1 MQAHSLEQVQTAIRN
16 AQAAGDARA
25 VAALK
30 DYEEDIKRDI
40 AMLRAL
46 APREEAGVVEN
57 ITSGIGAGAVGTGE
71 IALLGGATLL
81 EEEAELAA
89 REKIK
94 AGIAAIRPEGGDPD
108 SISYQVGQALGSA
121 GAFFALPVAGALVG
135 APGAAVA
142 TGVGA
147 LGLAAARGEAS
158 ERARAAGATEEE
170 RERAI
175 NDPRIIAAGLLEIIP
190 VARAVK
196 FADLPALNKLL
207 EKIPPEKI
215 ETFGERIQSAGVTG
229 SAEALQEAG
238 SNILQNLTEQEYNAA
253 AETFAGTAEEAA
265 LGGTA
270 GAIIQGFIDLF
281 APRKRGVTIGEAAQ
295 KESDDPEIAG
305 LLEFRPE
312 EPTQLDLLGVPK
324 APELNIDEIR
334 AKVEGGYKK
343 PFAELTDKQKESRLE
358 SIAKRV
364 QKLPPE
370 ERALYER
377 SLEEPEAPVREEVS
391 PDQMVIPGL
400 EPESTVGPQLQR
412 LLAPEADTVAGETL
426 ALTPEG
432 QALTREEVLDRIN
445 RRDRERRITEE
456 PVSDEARLGQQR
468 AAIAAEDQPDLF
480 PTELAKARQEARLT
494 ATESAD
500 VETAPDP
507 VVATEEALN
516 SLSIPEKDPVRQKL
530 LDKDL
535 RETEQQDILTKYA
548 ARRSTSGK
556 AKSAIN
562 RFLKGTPEAQLELV
576 TSTGRRPRVT
586 EEVAAPT
593 LIQRTRKKIAAK
605 AKPTEEATTADD
617 EGFFPVVEETA
628 AAPVAEEVTTIPTV
642 RKPPA
647 RPPVDAE
654 TLAELERQS
663 AERAGPIIAEAAKE
677 KRELQKQLSKDIGAM
692 RTRVRK
698 SVSSKEARKREIAA
712 KTEELTRQFQEKIK
726 AVNTRATEASKQ
738 QRERERVAKN
748 EELERKSRERV
759 AARTQQAP
767 ETEVEAETTEA
778 VTLNDLSKE
787 ERAARNTEFTKLV
800 ADKKKEG
807 LTQKQAVEAARDEQA
822 INDQDNLL
830 GASNIA
836 YNAIDAPIPDAALR
850 AAKKGE
856 LRRALLEIAET
867 VDDPT
872 TKKIARTLANY
883 TFTTKISVR
892 PSRSIMGKSPVT
904 GEVVP
909 LDGAFNP
916 KTNEILLDEEY
927 GTSVGIL
934 LHEMTHAATD
944 NVLENKSHPNTKKLQ
959 RLYDEVKEQLGDA
972 YGATNLKEF
981 VAEAFTNA
989 KFQNDLA
996 KISPKG
1002 KQLTFWENL
1011 LQILS
1016 DFLGIQRFD
1025 RSARGKAF
1033 RRIQE
1038 ILAPA
1043 PEFRYGPLLAA
1054 SGRPDDVRR
1063 IFEEIKGQKAGFRT
1077 AEGRATARKK
1087 LSKEIEALLT
1097 DPQVGFKKYATKI
1110 FGFLPNGSIQDI
1122 AEARGIPN
1130 AKRILDAIE
1139 TQRGRLTEA
1148 EQVTRQTLEPVFRW
1162 ASKAPQETMKV
1173 FNNLVYE
1180 STINEVDPNL
1190 TPAEAKKKYGDQT
1203 VEGTSQR
1210 KIDKYNELRALFQ
1223 SAEMGPD
1230 GRRAYE
1236 ELRGFY
1242 RDQYNALIDSLRGR
1256 LDDLPVGETTR
1267 TNLKN
1272 ELLAKLLEN
1281 TGKEPYFPLTRSG
1294 SYWLAVRQKEG
1305 DRSNAAVFAFNTPG
1319 ERLAAMESYEKQG
1332 FEVDSWDN
1340 SKSSSYRNPPPGSF
1354 VSDVLKILDLTDQT
1368 IDPTVKEQI
1377 TRLFIEELPES
1388 SFAKALIKR
1397 KNTEGYDMDAVDAA
1411 RTKAFDLARQTERI
1425 KNSNAI
1431 SRELDQMLEQVE
1443 AQGLGKDSAR
1453 NAQLIEEL
1461 RSRAQFAIQPTVE
1474 GWPKHANRL
1483 AFLYTIGFNTS
1494 SALVNLSQIPLFTL
1508 PMLSGKYGAKQ
1519 ATDAVKNSTLLFQG
1533 APMNKASRTLY
1544 GDVRTPDSIKQKLAE
1559 DGLYGTL
1566 QDMSLKSLDNYYTFT
1581 RDPNSGDL
1589 LFSVRED
1596 LELPKDKITELEEL
1610 APLIQL
1616 ASRRGHLNSS
1626 FLADTLSVDGAGRK
1640 MSRYDTMTNASA
1652 LMFHQAE
1659 LMNRQVTMVTA
1670 YKLELDKL
1678 TNGDPSKATAEQ
1690 RKEAADKALYE
1701 TQLVNGGAT
1710 LETGPRLAREGI
1722 GRVALMYKNYGIQMY
1737 YAMGKTGYEA
1747 VQVYA
1752 DSYKKDL
1759 ESKGMAKSAID
1770 ALVKTAK
1777 SEAFKQLAGVH
1788 LSALLLA
1795 GVQGLPLYGAISAL
1809 YDAFTD
1815 DYDEDFDT
1823 FVRSSLNNEAI
1834 YRGIPTELLG
1844 IDVSERIK
1852 LTDLLV
1858 EADRFTSDPS
1868 PAETF
1873 MHYLGGPAWSV
1884 VSRAY
1889 RGGEKLINAENGRDL
1904 MRGVEDLLPGAV
1916 RNLYQGAVRYPM
1928 EGGIR
1933 NKRGDYIY
1941 DDMSAGEL
1949 AVKILGFPPAEYTR
1963 SEAEKRA
1970 VKNIETAATRERG
1983 RLLNSYYVA
1992 TRFGEFD
1999 EKRRIRR
2006 KMNEFNA
2013 SDAVRINPKLRID
2026 SKTIERSLESHKR
2039 TTKAKMYNG
2048 VTLSEGAQNLVDDVG
2063 FF

>member
-305 LLEFRPE
+305 LLEFKPE
-312 EPTQLDLLGVPK
+312 QPTQLDLLGVPK
-324 APELNIDEIR
+324 APELDIEEIR
-334 AKVEGGYKK
+334 TKVEGGYKK

-377 SLEEPEAPVREEVS
+377 SLEEPEAPIREEVS

-516 SLSIPEKDPVRQKL
+516 SLSIPAKDPVRQKL

-576 TSTGRRPRVT
+576 TPTGRRPRVT
-586 EEVAAPT
+586 EEVATPT
-593 LIQRTRKKIAAK
+593 LIQRTRKKIAAR
-605 AKPTEEATTADD
+605 AKPTEEVTAEPATRRVTTA
-617 EGFFPVVEETA
+617 
-628 AAPVAEEVTTIPTV
+628 PTV

-663 AERAGPIIAEAAKE
+663 AERTDPIIAEAAKE
-677 KRELQKQLSKDIGAM
+677 KREIGDQYRKDLREM
-692 RTRVRK
+692 KKRVRK
-698 SVSSKEARKREIAA
+698 SVPSIEPRKREIAA
-712 KTEELTRQFQEKIK
+712 RTEELSKQYEEKIK
-726 AVNTRATEASKQ
+726 AVNTRTNEAFKQ
-738 QRERERVAKN
+738 QRERERVARN

-759 AARTQQAP
+759 AARTQRAP

-916 KTNEILLDEEY
+916 KTNEILLDEES

-1087 LSKEIEALLT
+1087 LSKEINALLT
-1097 DPQVGFKKYATKI
+1097 DPQVGTKKYLTKI

-1162 ASKAPQETMKV
+1162 ASKASQETMKT

-1210 KIDKYNELRALFQ
+1210 KIDKYNELRTLFQ

-1354 VSDVLKILDLTDQT
+1354 VSDVLKILDLTDKNV
-1368 IDPTVKEQI
+1368 DPTIKEQI

-1443 AQGLGKDSAR
+1443 AQGLGRDSAR
-1453 NAQLIEEL
+1453 DAQLIEEL

-1474 GWPKHANRL
+1474 GYPKHLNRL
-1483 AFLYTIGFNTS
+1483 AFIYTIGFNAS
-1494 SALVNLSQIPLFTL
+1494 SALVNLSQIPLFAL
-1508 PMLSGKYGAKQ
+1508 PMLSGKYGAKE
-1519 ATDAVKNSTLLFQG
+1519 ATNAVKNSTLLFQG

-1626 FLADTLSVDGAGRK
+1626 FLADTLSIDGAGRK
-1640 MSRYDTMTNASA
+1640 MSRYDAMTNASA

-1690 RKEAADKALYE
+1690 RKEAADKALHE
-1701 TQLVNGGAT
+1701 TQLINGGAT
-1710 LETGPRLAREGI
+1710 LETGPRLAREGVM
-1722 GRVALMYKNYGIQMY
+1722 RVALMYKNYGIQMY

-1747 VQVYA
+1747 VKVYA
-1752 DSYKKDL
+1752 DSYRKDL

-1795 GVQGLPLYGAISAL
+1795 GVQGLPLYGAVSAL
-1809 YDAFTD
+1809 YDGFTD
-1815 DYDEDFDT
+1815 DYEEDFDT

-1858 EADRFTSDPS
+1858 EANRFASDPS

-1873 MHYLGGPAWSV
+1873 MHYVGGPAWSV
-1884 VSRAY
+1884 LSRAI
-1889 RGGEKLINAENGRDL
+1889 GGAEKMIKAETGRDL
-1904 MRGVEDLLPGAV
+1904 VRGFEDLLPGAV
-1916 RNLYQGAVRYPM
+1916 RNVYQGAIRYPM

-1933 NKRGDYIY
+1933 NRRGDYIY

-2026 SKTIERSLESHKR
+2026 DEVIERSLESHKR

-2048 VTLSEGAQNLVDDVG
+2048 VTLSKGAQDLIDDVG

>member
-305 LLEFRPE
+305 LLEFKPE
-312 EPTQLDLLGVPK
+312 QPTQLDLLGVPK
-324 APELNIDEIR
+324 APELDIEEIR
-334 AKVEGGYKK
+334 TKVEGGYKK

-377 SLEEPEAPVREEVS
+377 SLEEPEAPIREEVS

-516 SLSIPEKDPVRQKL
+516 SLSIPAKDPVRQKL

-576 TSTGRRPRVT
+576 TPTGRRPRVT
-586 EEVAAPT
+586 EEVATPT
-593 LIQRTRKKIAAK
+593 LIQRTRKKIAAR
-605 AKPTEEATTADD
+605 AKPTEEVTAEPATRRVTTA
-617 EGFFPVVEETA
+617 
-628 AAPVAEEVTTIPTV
+628 PTV

-663 AERAGPIIAEAAKE
+663 AERTDPIIAEAAKE
-677 KRELQKQLSKDIGAM
+677 KREIGDQYRKDLREM
-692 RTRVRK
+692 KKRVRK
-698 SVSSKEARKREIAA
+698 SVPSIEPRKREIAA
-712 KTEELTRQFQEKIK
+712 RTEELSKQYEEKIK
-726 AVNTRATEASKQ
+726 AVNTRTNEAFKQ
-738 QRERERVAKN
+738 QRERERVARN

-759 AARTQQAP
+759 AARTQRAP

-916 KTNEILLDEEY
+916 KTNEILLDEES

-1087 LSKEIEALLT
+1087 LSKEINALLT
-1097 DPQVGFKKYATKI
+1097 DPQVGTKKYLTKI

-1162 ASKAPQETMKV
+1162 ASKASQETMKT

-1210 KIDKYNELRALFQ
+1210 KIDKYNELRTLFQ

-1354 VSDVLKILDLTDQT
+1354 VSDVLKILDLTDKNV
-1368 IDPTVKEQI
+1368 DPTIKEQI

-1443 AQGLGKDSAR
+1443 AQGLGRDSAR
-1453 NAQLIEEL
+1453 DAQLIEEL

-1474 GWPKHANRL
+1474 GYPKHLNRL
-1483 AFLYTIGFNTS
+1483 AFIYTIGFNAS
-1494 SALVNLSQIPLFTL
+1494 SALVNLSQIPLFAL
-1508 PMLSGKYGAKQ
+1508 PMLSGKYGAKE
-1519 ATDAVKNSTLLFQG
+1519 ATNAVKNSTLLFQG

-1626 FLADTLSVDGAGRK
+1626 FLADTLSIDGAGRK
-1640 MSRYDTMTNASA
+1640 MSRYDAMTNASA

-1690 RKEAADKALYE
+1690 RKEAADKALHE
-1701 TQLVNGGAT
+1701 TQLINGGAT
-1710 LETGPRLAREGI
+1710 LETGPRLAREGVM
-1722 GRVALMYKNYGIQMY
+1722 RVALMYKNYGIQMY

-1747 VQVYA
+1747 VKVYA
-1752 DSYKKDL
+1752 DSYRKDL
-1759 ESKGMAKSAID
+1759 ESKGMAKSAVD

-1795 GVQGLPLYGAISAL
+1795 GVQGLPLYGAVSML
-1809 YDAFTD
+1809 YDFFMRD

-1852 LTDLLV
+1852 LADLLI
-1858 EADRFTSDPS
+1858 EANRFASDPS
-1868 PAETF
+1868 PEETF
-1873 MHYLGGPAWSV
+1873 MHYVGGPAWSV
-1884 VSRAY
+1884 LSRAI
-1889 RGGEKLINAENGRDL
+1889 GGAEKMIKAETGRDL
-1904 MRGVEDLLPGAV
+1904 VRGFEDLLPGAV
-1916 RNLYQGAVRYPM
+1916 RNVYQGAIRYPM

-1933 NKRGDYIY
+1933 NRRGDYIY

-2026 SKTIERSLESHKR
+2026 DEVIERSLESHKR

-2048 VTLSEGAQNLVDDVG
+2048 VTLSKGAQDLIDDVG

>member
-1 MQAHSLEQVQTAIRN
+1 MQTHSLEQVQTAIRN

-57 ITSGIGAGAVGTGE
+57 ITSGIGAGIVDVGE
-71 IALLGGATLL
+71 LALLGGAAAL

-94 AGIAAIRPEGGDPD
+94 AGAAALRPEGGDPD
-108 SISYQVGQALGSA
+108 SISYQISQALGSIA
-121 GAFFALPVAGALVG
+121 GIAAVPAAAAVAG
-135 APGAAVA
+135 APGAAA
-142 TGVGA
+142 IGLGA
-147 LGLAAARGEAS
+147 LAAAGAGAGEAS

-170 RERAI
+170 RATVTARGAGI
-175 NDPRIIAAGLLEIIP
+175 GLLDILPI
-190 VARAVK
+190 ARVVK
-196 FADLPALNKLL
+196 FADLPALNKILD
-207 EKIPPEKI
+207 KIPPEKV
-215 ETFGERIQSAGVTG
+215 ETFGERIRSAGVTG
-229 SAEALQEAG
+229 GAEAAQEAA
-238 SNILQNLTEQEYNAA
+238 SNVLQNLNAREYDAL
-253 AETFAGTAEEAA
+253 AEAFDITTAQEAA
-265 LGGTA
+265 LGGSA
-270 GAIIQGFIDLF
+270 GAILQGLVDLF
-281 APRKRGVTIGEAAQ
+281 TSRKRGKTIAEVAEEQ
-295 KESDDPEIAG
+295 PDSPEIAG

-377 SLEEPEAPVREEVS
+377 SLEEPDTPVREQVS
-391 PDQMVIPGL
+391 PDQMALPGL
-400 EPESTVGPQLQR
+400 EPEYAGYGPIFGRRGEGLP
-412 LLAPEADTVAGETL
+412 APETDTVAGETL

-516 SLSIPEKDPVRQKL
+516 SLSIPAKDPVRQKL

-576 TSTGRRPRVT
+576 TPTGRRPRVT

-593 LIQRTRKKIAAK
+593 LIQRTRKKIAAR
-605 AKPTEEATTADD
+605 AKPTEEAATA
-617 EGFFPVVEETA
+617 PIAEETA
-628 AAPVAEEVTTIPTV
+628 AAPTV

-663 AERAGPIIAEAAKE
+663 AERTDPIIAEAAKE
-677 KRELQKQLSKDIGAM
+677 KREIGDQYRKDLREM
-692 RTRVRK
+692 KKRVRK
-698 SVSSKEARKREIAA
+698 SVPSIEPRKREIAA
-712 KTEELTRQFQEKIK
+712 RTEELSKQYEEKIK
-726 AVNTRATEASKQ
+726 AVNTRTNEAFKQ
-738 QRERERVAKN
+738 QRERERVARN

-759 AARTQQAP
+759 AARTQRAP

-916 KTNEILLDEEY
+916 KTNEILLDEES

-934 LHEMTHAATD
+934 LHEMAHAATD
-944 NVLENKSHPNTKKLQ
+944 NVLTNKSHPNTKKLQ
-959 RLYDEVKEQLGDA
+959 RLYDEVKGQLGDA

-1002 KQLTFWENL
+1002 EQLTFWEKL

-1016 DFLGIQRFD
+1016 DFLGVQRFD
-1025 RSARGKAF
+1025 RSAKGKAF

-1097 DPQVGFKKYATKI
+1097 DPQAGFKKYATKI

-1162 ASKAPQETMKV
+1162 ASKASQETMKT

-1210 KIDKYNELRALFQ
+1210 KIDKYNELRTLFQ

-1354 VSDVLKILDLTDQT
+1354 VSDVLKILDLTDKNV
-1368 IDPTVKEQI
+1368 DPTIKEQI

-1443 AQGLGKDSAR
+1443 AQGLGRDSAR

-1474 GWPKHANRL
+1474 GYPKHLNRL
-1483 AFLYTIGFNTS
+1483 AFIYTIGFNAS
-1494 SALVNLSQIPLFTL
+1494 SALVNLSQIPLFAL
-1508 PMLSGKYGAKQ
+1508 PMLSGKYGAKE
-1519 ATDAVKNSTLLFQG
+1519 ATNAVKNSTLLFQG

-1544 GDVRTPDSIKQKLAE
+1544 GDIRTPDSIKQKLAE

-1626 FLADTLSVDGAGRK
+1626 FLADTLSIDGAGRK
-1640 MSRYDTMTNASA
+1640 MSRYDAMTNASA

-1690 RKEAADKALYE
+1690 RKEAADKALHE
-1701 TQLVNGGAT
+1701 TQLINGGAT
-1710 LETGPRLAREGI
+1710 LETGPRLAREGVM
-1722 GRVALMYKNYGIQMY
+1722 RVALMYKNYGIQMY

-1747 VQVYA
+1747 VKVYA
-1752 DSYKKDL
+1752 DSYRKDL

-1795 GVQGLPLYGAISAL
+1795 GVQGLPLYGAVSAL
-1809 YDAFTD
+1809 YDGFTD
-1815 DYDEDFDT
+1815 DYEEDFDT

-1858 EADRFTSDPS
+1858 EANRFASDPS

-1873 MHYLGGPAWSV
+1873 MHYVGGPAWSV
-1884 VSRAY
+1884 LSRAI
-1889 RGGEKLINAENGRDL
+1889 GGAEKMVKAETGRDL
-1904 MRGVEDLLPGAV
+1904 VRGFEDLLPGAV
-1916 RNLYQGAVRYPM
+1916 RNVYQGAIRYPM

-1933 NKRGDYIY
+1933 NRRGDYIY

>member
-305 LLEFRPE
+305 LLEFKPE
-312 EPTQLDLLGVPK
+312 QPTQLDLLGVPK
-324 APELNIDEIR
+324 APELDIEEIR
-334 AKVEGGYKK
+334 TKVEGGYKK

-377 SLEEPEAPVREEVS
+377 SLEEPEAPIREEVS

-516 SLSIPEKDPVRQKL
+516 SLSIPAKDPVRQKL

-576 TSTGRRPRVT
+576 TPTGRRPRVT
-586 EEVAAPT
+586 EEVATPT
-593 LIQRTRKKIAAK
+593 LIQRTRKKIAAR
-605 AKPTEEATTADD
+605 AKPTEEVTAEPATRRVTTA
-617 EGFFPVVEETA
+617 
-628 AAPVAEEVTTIPTV
+628 PTV

-663 AERAGPIIAEAAKE
+663 AERTDPIIAEAAKE
-677 KRELQKQLSKDIGAM
+677 KREIGDQYRKDLREM
-692 RTRVRK
+692 KKRVRK
-698 SVSSKEARKREIAA
+698 SVPSIEPRKREIAA
-712 KTEELTRQFQEKIK
+712 RTEELSKQYEEKIK
-726 AVNTRATEASKQ
+726 AVNTRTNEAFKQ
-738 QRERERVAKN
+738 QRERERVARN

-759 AARTQQAP
+759 AARTQRAP

-916 KTNEILLDEEY
+916 KTNEILLDEES

-1087 LSKEIEALLT
+1087 LSKEINALLT
-1097 DPQVGFKKYATKI
+1097 DPQVGTKKYLTKI

-1162 ASKAPQETMKV
+1162 ASKASQETMKT

-1210 KIDKYNELRALFQ
+1210 KIDKYNELRTLFQ

-1354 VSDVLKILDLTDQT
+1354 VSDVLKILDLTDKNV
-1368 IDPTVKEQI
+1368 DPTIKEQI

-1443 AQGLGKDSAR
+1443 AQGLGRDSAR
-1453 NAQLIEEL
+1453 DAQLIEEL

-1474 GWPKHANRL
+1474 GYPKHLNRL
-1483 AFLYTIGFNTS
+1483 AFIYTIGFNAS
-1494 SALVNLSQIPLFTL
+1494 SALVNLSQIPLFAL

-1519 ATDAVKNSTLLFQG
+1519 ATNAVKNSTLLFQG

-1544 GDVRTPDSIKQKLAE
+1544 GDIRTPDSIKQKLAE

-1626 FLADTLSVDGAGRK
+1626 FLADTLSIDGAGRK
-1640 MSRYDTMTNASA
+1640 MSRYDAMTNASA

-1690 RKEAADKALYE
+1690 RKEAADKALHE
-1701 TQLVNGGAT
+1701 TQLINGGAT
-1710 LETGPRLAREGI
+1710 LETGPRLAREGVM
-1722 GRVALMYKNYGIQMY
+1722 RVALMYKNYGIQMY

-1747 VQVYA
+1747 VKVYA
-1752 DSYKKDL
+1752 DSYRKDL

-1795 GVQGLPLYGAISAL
+1795 GVQGLPLYGAVSAL
-1809 YDAFTD
+1809 YDGFTD
-1815 DYDEDFDT
+1815 DYEEDFDT

-1858 EADRFTSDPS
+1858 EANRFASDPS

-1873 MHYLGGPAWSV
+1873 MHYVGGPAWSV
-1884 VSRAY
+1884 LSRAI
-1889 RGGEKLINAENGRDL
+1889 GGAEKMIKAETGRDL
-1904 MRGVEDLLPGAV
+1904 VRGFEDLLPGAV
-1916 RNLYQGAVRYPM
+1916 RNVYQGAIRYPM

-1933 NKRGDYIY
+1933 NRRGDYIY

-2006 KMNEFNA
+2006 KMDEFNA

-2026 SKTIERSLESHKR
+2026 DEVIERSLESHKR

-2048 VTLSEGAQNLVDDVG
+2048 VTLSKGAQDLIDDVG

>member
-1 MQAHSLEQVQTAIRN
+1 MQTHSLEQVQTAIRN

-40 AMLRAL
+40 AILRAL
-46 APREEAGVVEN
+46 APREEAGVIEN
-57 ITSGIGAGAVGTGE
+57 ITSGIGAGIVDVGE
-71 IALLGGATLL
+71 LALLGGAAAL
-81 EEEAELAA
+81 EEEAELVA

-94 AGIAAIRPEGGDPD
+94 AGAAALRPEGGDPD
-108 SISYQVGQALGSA
+108 SISYQISQALGSIA
-121 GAFFALPVAGALVG
+121 GIATLPAAAAAAG
-135 APGAAVA
+135 APGAAA
-142 TGVGA
+142 IGLGA
-147 LGLAAARGEAS
+147 LAAAGAGAGEAS

-170 RERAI
+170 RATVTARGAGI
-175 NDPRIIAAGLLEIIP
+175 GLLDILPI
-190 VARAVK
+190 ARVVK
-196 FADLPALNKLL
+196 FADLPTLNKILD
-207 EKIPPEKI
+207 KIPPEKV
-215 ETFGERIQSAGVTG
+215 ETFGERIRSAGVTG
-229 SAEALQEAG
+229 GAEAAQEAA
-238 SNILQNLTEQEYNAA
+238 SNVLQNLNAREYDAL
-253 AETFAGTAEEAA
+253 AEAFDITTAQEAA
-265 LGGTA
+265 LGGSA
-270 GAIIQGFIDLF
+270 GAILQGLVDLF
-281 APRKRGVTIGEAAQ
+281 TSRKSGKTIAEAAEEQ
-295 KESDDPEIAG
+295 PDSPEIAG

-312 EPTQLDLLGVPK
+312 EPTQLELLGVPK
-324 APELNIDEIR
+324 APELDIEEIR

-364 QKLPPE
+364 QKLSPE

-377 SLEEPEAPVREEVS
+377 SLEEPDTPVREQVS
-391 PDQMVIPGL
+391 PDQMALPGL
-400 EPESTVGPQLQR
+400 EPERIGPQL
-412 LLAPEADTVAGETL
+412 LGIPAPEGETIAGETL
-426 ALTPEG
+426 AVTPEG
-432 QALTREEVLDRIN
+432 QALTREEALDRIN
-445 RRDRERRITEE
+445 RQDRERRITEE

-507 VVATEEALN
+507 VVATEEALD
-516 SLSIPEKDPVRQKL
+516 SLSIPAKDPIRQKL

-548 ARRSTSGK
+548 ARRGTSGK

-576 TSTGRRPRVT
+576 TPTGRRPRVT

-605 AKPTEEATTADD
+605 AEPKK
-617 EGFFPVVEETA
+617 
-628 AAPVAEEVTTIPTV
+628 EVT
-642 RKPPA
+642 A
-647 RPPVDAE
+647 VDAE
-654 TLAELERQS
+654 TLAELEQQS
-663 AERAGPIIAEAAKE
+663 AERADPIIAEAANE
-677 KRELQKQLSKDIGAM
+677 KRELREQLSKDLTAM
-692 RTRVRK
+692 KKRVRK

-712 KTEELTRQFQEKIK
+712 KTEELTKQLEEKTN
-726 AVNTRATEASKQ
+726 AVNKKRDEALKQ
-738 QRERERVAKN
+738 RTEREIADKN
-748 EELERKSRERV
+748 KKIEETAREET

-767 ETEVEAETTEA
+767 ETEVETDITEA
-778 VTLNDLSKE
+778 VTSNDLSKE
-787 ERAARNTEFTKLV
+787 ERAARNAEFTKLV

-830 GASNIA
+830 GASQIA
-836 YNAIDAPIPDAALR
+836 YNAIDAPLPDTALR

-856 LRRALLEIAET
+856 LRRALLEIAQT

-883 TFTTKISVR
+883 TFTTKIKVR
-892 PSRSIMGKSPVT
+892 PSRSIRGKSPVT
-904 GEVVP
+904 GEIVP

-916 KTNEILLDEEY
+916 KTNEILLDEES

-934 LHEMTHAATD
+934 LHEMAHAATD
-944 NVLENKSHPNTKKLQ
+944 NVLANKSHPNTKKLQ
-959 RLYDEVKEQLGDA
+959 RLYDEVKGQLGDA

-1002 KQLTFWENL
+1002 EQLTFWEKL

-1025 RSARGKAF
+1025 RSAKGKAF

-1063 IFEEIKGQKAGFRT
+1063 IFEEIKGQEAGFRT

-1087 LSKEIEALLT
+1087 LSKEIEAFLT
-1097 DPQVGFKKYATKI
+1097 DPQVGAKKYLTKI

-1162 ASKAPQETMKV
+1162 ASKAPQETMKT

-1230 GRRAYE
+1230 GRKAYE

-1319 ERLAAMESYEKQG
+1319 ERLTAMESYEKQG

-1483 AFLYTIGFNTS
+1483 AFLYTIGFNAS
-1494 SALVNLSQIPLFTL
+1494 SALVNLSQIPLFAL

-1519 ATDAVKNSTLLFQG
+1519 ATNAVKDSAKLFQG

-1596 LELPKDKITELEEL
+1596 LDLPKDMITELEGL
-1610 APLIQL
+1610 APLVQL

-1678 TNGDPSKATAEQ
+1678 TNGDPNKATAEQ
-1690 RKEAADKALYE
+1690 RKQAADKALYE
-1701 TQLVNGGAT
+1701 TQLINGGAT

-1747 VQVYA
+1747 VQVFA
-1752 DSYKKDL
+1752 DSYRKDL
-1759 ESKGMAKSAID
+1759 ESKGVAKSTID

-1815 DYDEDFDT
+1815 DYEEDFDT
-1823 FVRSSLNNEAI
+1823 FVRSSLNNEAV
-1834 YRGIPTELLG
+1834 YRGIPTELFG

-1852 LTDLLV
+1852 LTDLLI

-1889 RGGEKLINAENGRDL
+1889 RGAGKLIDAENGRDL
-1904 MRGVEDLLPGAV
+1904 MRGVEDILPGAV
-1916 RNLYQGAVRYPM
+1916 RNVYQGAIRYPM

-1933 NKRGDYIY
+1933 NRRGDYIY

-1999 EKRRIRR
+1999 EKRRIRQ

>member
-1 MQAHSLEQVQTAIRN
+1 MQTHSLEQVQTAIRN

-25 VAALK
+25 VASLR

-40 AMLRAL
+40 AILRAL
-46 APREEAGVVEN
+46 APREEEAGVVEN
-57 ITSGIGAGAVGTGE
+57 ITSGIGAGIVDVGE
-71 IALLGGATLL
+71 LALLGGAAAL

-94 AGIAAIRPEGGDPD
+94 AGAAALRPEGGDPD
-108 SISYQVGQALGSA
+108 SISYQISQALGSIA
-121 GAFFALPVAGALVG
+121 GIAAVPAAAAVAG
-135 APGAAVA
+135 APGAVA
-142 TGVGA
+142 MGLGA
-147 LGLAAARGEAS
+147 LAAAGAGAGEAS

-170 RERAI
+170 RATVTARGVGI
-175 NDPRIIAAGLLEIIP
+175 GLLDILPIAK
-190 VARAVK
+190 VVK
-196 FADLPALNKLL
+196 FADLPALNKILD
-207 EKIPPEKI
+207 KIPPKKV
-215 ETFGERIQSAGVTG
+215 ETFGERIRSAGVTG
-229 SAEALQEAG
+229 GAEAAQEAA
-238 SNILQNLTEQEYNAA
+238 SNVLQNLNAREYDAL
-253 AETFAGTAEEAA
+253 AEAFDITTAQEAA
-265 LGGTA
+265 LGGSA
-270 GAIIQGFIDLF
+270 GAILQGLVDLF
-281 APRKRGVTIGEAAQ
+281 TSRKRGKTIAEVAEEQ
-295 KESDDPEIAG
+295 PDSPEIAG
-305 LLEFRPE
+305 LLEFKPE

-324 APELNIDEIR
+324 APELDIEEIR
-334 AKVEGGYKK
+334 AKVESGYKK
-343 PFAELTDKQKESRLE
+343 SFAELTDKQKESRLE

-377 SLEEPEAPVREEVS
+377 SLEEPPTVEEIREKVGLRDRTLEELPDRERLEVEARIRQLPEEEISILNKTARTQIS
-391 PDQMVIPGL
+391 PDQTALPGL

-412 LLAPEADTVAGETL
+412 LLAPETDTVAGETL

-432 QALTREEVLDRIN
+432 QALTREKVLDRIN
-445 RRDRERRITEE
+445 RRDREQRITEE

-468 AAIAAEDQPDLF
+468 AAIAAQDQPDLS

-516 SLSIPEKDPVRQKL
+516 SLAIPAKDPVRQKL

-548 ARRSTSGK
+548 ARRGTSGK

-576 TSTGRRPRVT
+576 TPTGRRPRVI

-593 LIQRTRKKIAAK
+593 LIQRTRKKIAAR
-605 AKPTEEATTADD
+605 AKPTEEATAAND
-617 EGFFPVVEETA
+617 EGFFPVVEEPA
-628 AAPVAEEVTTIPTV
+628 AAPVAEEVTAAPTV

-647 RPPVDAE
+647 KPPVDAE
-654 TLAELERQS
+654 TLAKL
-663 AERAGPIIAEAAKE
+663 
-677 KRELQKQLSKDIGAM
+677 
-692 RTRVRK
+692 
-698 SVSSKEARKREIAA
+698 
-712 KTEELTRQFQEKIK
+712 
-726 AVNTRATEASKQ
+726 
-738 QRERERVAKN
+738 
-748 EELERKSRERV
+748 
-759 AARTQQAP
+759 
-767 ETEVEAETTEA
+767 EAETTEA

-787 ERAARNTEFTKLV
+787 EGAARNAEFTKLV

-807 LTQKQAVEAARDEQA
+807 LTQKQAVEAARDEQT

-856 LRRALLEIAET
+856 LRRTLLEIAET

-916 KTNEILLDEEY
+916 ETNEILLDEES

-944 NVLENKSHPNTKKLQ
+944 NVLANKSHPNTKKLQ
-959 RLYDEVKEQLGDA
+959 RLYNEVKGQLGDA
-972 YGATNLKEF
+972 YGATNLQEF

-989 KFQNDLA
+989 KFQTDLA

-1002 KQLTFWENL
+1002 EQLTFWEKL

-1025 RSARGKAF
+1025 RSAKGKAF

-1063 IFEEIKGQKAGFRT
+1063 IFEDIKGQKAGFRT

-1087 LSKEIEALLT
+1087 LSKEIDAFLT
-1097 DPQVGFKKYATKI
+1097 DPQVGAKKYLTKI

-1162 ASKAPQETMKV
+1162 ASKASQETMKV

-1319 ERLAAMESYEKQG
+1319 ERLTAMESYEKQG

-1425 KNSNAI
+1425 KNSNVI

-1443 AQGLGKDSAR
+1443 AQGLGKGSAR

-1483 AFLYTIGFNTS
+1483 AFLYTIGFNAS
-1494 SALVNLSQIPLFTL
+1494 SALVNLSQIPLFAL
-1508 PMLSGKYGAKQ
+1508 PMLSGKYGAKE
-1519 ATDAVKNSTLLFQG
+1519 ATNAVKDSAKLFQG

-1596 LELPKDKITELEEL
+1596 LELPKDRITELEEL

-1626 FLADTLSVDGAGRK
+1626 FLADTLSIDGAGRK
-1640 MSRYDTMTNASA
+1640 MSRWDTMTNASA

-1678 TNGDPSKATAEQ
+1678 TNGDPSNATAEQ
-1690 RKEAADKALYE
+1690 RKEAADKALHE
-1701 TQLVNGGAT
+1701 TQLINGGAT

-1747 VQVYA
+1747 VQVYV
-1752 DSYKKDL
+1752 DSYRKDL

-1815 DYDEDFDT
+1815 DYEEDFDT

-1868 PAETF
+1868 PAETI

-1889 RGGEKLINAENGRDL
+1889 RGAGKLIDAENGRDL
-1904 MRGVEDLLPGAV
+1904 MRGVEDILPGAV
-1916 RNLYQGAVRYPM
+1916 RNVYQGAIRYPM

-1933 NKRGDYIY
+1933 NRRGDYIY

-2048 VTLSEGAQNLVDDVG
+2048 VTLSKGAQDLVDDVG

>member
-1 MQAHSLEQVQTAIRN
+1 MQTHSLEQVQTAIRN

-25 VAALK
+25 VATLK

-46 APREEAGVVEN
+46 APREEAGVIEN
-57 ITSGIGAGAVGTGE
+57 ITSGIGAGIVDVGE
-71 IALLGGATLL
+71 LALLGGAAAL

-94 AGIAAIRPEGGDPD
+94 AGAAALRPEGGDPD
-108 SISYQVGQALGSA
+108 SISYQISQTLGSIAGIATLPAAAAAAGAPGTAALGL
-121 GAFFALPVAGALVG
+121 GALAVAGAG
-135 APGAAVA
+135 A
-142 TGVGA
+142 
-147 LGLAAARGEAS
+147 GEAS

-170 RERAI
+170 RATVTARGAVI
-175 NDPRIIAAGLLEIIP
+175 GLLDILPITR
-190 VARAVK
+190 VVK
-196 FADLPALNKLL
+196 FADLPTLNKILD
-207 EKIPPEKI
+207 KIPPEKV
-215 ETFGERIQSAGVTG
+215 ETFGERIRSAGVTG
-229 SAEALQEAG
+229 GAEAAQEAA
-238 SNILQNLTEQEYNAA
+238 SNVLQNLNAREYDAL
-253 AETFAGTAEEAA
+253 AEAFDITTAQEAA
-265 LGGTA
+265 LGGSA
-270 GAIIQGFIDLF
+270 GAILQGLVDLF
-281 APRKRGVTIGEAAQ
+281 TSRKSGKTIAEAAEEQ
-295 KESDDPEIAG
+295 PDSPEIAG

-312 EPTQLDLLGVPK
+312 EPTQLELLGVPK
-324 APELNIDEIR
+324 APELDIEEIR

-343 PFAELTDKQKESRLE
+343 PFAELTDKQKKSRLE
-358 SIAKRV
+358 SVAKRV
-364 QKLPPE
+364 QKLSPE

-377 SLEEPEAPVREEVS
+377 SLEEPDTPVREQVS
-391 PDQMVIPGL
+391 PDQMALPGL
-400 EPESTVGPQLQR
+400 EPERIGPQL
-412 LLAPEADTVAGETL
+412 LGIPAPEGETIAGETL
-426 ALTPEG
+426 AVTPEG
-432 QALTREEVLDRIN
+432 QALTREEALDRIN
-445 RRDRERRITEE
+445 RQDRERRITEE

-507 VVATEEALN
+507 VVATEEALD
-516 SLSIPEKDPVRQKL
+516 SLSIPAKDPIRQKL

-548 ARRSTSGK
+548 ARRGTSGK

-576 TSTGRRPRVT
+576 TPTGRRPRVT
-586 EEVAAPT
+586 EKVAAPT

-605 AKPTEEATTADD
+605 AEPKK
-617 EGFFPVVEETA
+617 
-628 AAPVAEEVTTIPTV
+628 EVT
-642 RKPPA
+642 A
-647 RPPVDAE
+647 VDAE
-654 TLAELERQS
+654 TLAELEQQS
-663 AERAGPIIAEAAKE
+663 AERADPIIAEAANE
-677 KRELQKQLSKDIGAM
+677 KRELREQLSKDLTAM
-692 RTRVRK
+692 KKRVRK

-712 KTEELTRQFQEKIK
+712 KTEELTKQLEEKTN
-726 AVNTRATEASKQ
+726 AVNKKRDEALKQ
-738 QRERERVAKN
+738 RTEREIADKNKKIEETAREETAAK
-748 EELERKSRERV
+748 
-759 AARTQQAP
+759 TQQAP
-767 ETEVEAETTEA
+767 ETEVETNITEA
-778 VTLNDLSKE
+778 VTSNDLSKE
-787 ERAARNTEFTKLV
+787 ERAARNAEFTKLV
-800 ADKKKEG
+800 ADRKKEG

-836 YNAIDAPIPDAALR
+836 YNAIDAPLPDTALR

-856 LRRALLEIAET
+856 LRRALLEIAQT

-883 TFTTKISVR
+883 TFTTKINVR
-892 PSRSIMGKSPVT
+892 PSRSIRGKSPVT
-904 GEVVP
+904 GEIVP

-916 KTNEILLDEEY
+916 KTNEILLDEES

-934 LHEMTHAATD
+934 LHEMAHAATD
-944 NVLENKSHPNTKKLQ
+944 NVLANKSHANTKKLQ
-959 RLYDEVKEQLGDA
+959 RLYDEVKGQLGDA

-1002 KQLTFWENL
+1002 EQLTFWEKL

-1025 RSARGKAF
+1025 RSAKGKAF

-1063 IFEEIKGQKAGFRT
+1063 IFEEIKGQEAGFRT

-1087 LSKEIEALLT
+1087 LSKEIEAFLT
-1097 DPQVGFKKYATKI
+1097 DPQVGAKKYLTKI

-1148 EQVTRQTLEPVFRW
+1148 EQVTRQMLEPVFRW
-1162 ASKAPQETMKV
+1162 ASKAPQETMKT

-1230 GRRAYE
+1230 GRKAYE

-1319 ERLAAMESYEKQG
+1319 ERLTAMESYEKQG

-1354 VSDVLKILDLTDQT
+1354 VSDVLKILDLADQA

-1474 GWPKHANRL
+1474 GYPKHLNRL
-1483 AFLYTIGFNTS
+1483 AFIYTIGFNAS
-1494 SALVNLSQIPLFTL
+1494 SALVNLSQIPLFAL

-1519 ATDAVKNSTLLFQG
+1519 ATNAVKDSTKLFQG

-1544 GDVRTPDSIKQKLAE
+1544 GDVRTPDSIKQKLAG
-1559 DGLYGTL
+1559 DGLYETL
-1566 QDMSLKSLDNYYTFT
+1566 QDLSLKSLDNYYTFT
-1581 RDPNSGDL
+1581 RDPNSGNL

-1596 LELPKDKITELEEL
+1596 LELPKDVITELEGL

-1640 MSRYDTMTNASA
+1640 MSRYDTVTNASA

-1678 TNGDPSKATAEQ
+1678 TNGDPNKATAEQ
-1690 RKEAADKALYE
+1690 RKQAADKALYE
-1701 TQLVNGGAT
+1701 TQLINGGAT

-1747 VQVYA
+1747 VQVFA
-1752 DSYKKDL
+1752 DSYRKDL
-1759 ESKGMAKSAID
+1759 ESKGMAKSAVD

-1795 GVQGLPLYGAISAL
+1795 GVQGLPLYGAVSML
-1809 YDAFTD
+1809 YDFFMRD

-1823 FVRSSLNNEAI
+1823 FVRSSLNNEAV
-1834 YRGIPTELLG
+1834 YRGIPTELFG

-1852 LTDLLV
+1852 LTDLLI
-1858 EADRFTSDPS
+1858 EANRFASDPS
-1868 PAETF
+1868 PEETF

-1884 VSRAY
+1884 ISRAY
-1889 RGGEKLINAENGRDL
+1889 RGAEKIIDAENGRDL
-1904 MRGVEDLLPGAV
+1904 VRGVEDILPGAV
-1916 RNLYQGAVRYPM
+1916 RNVYQGAVRYPM

-1933 NKRGDYIY
+1933 NRRGDYIY

-1999 EKRRIRR
+1999 EKRRIRQ

-2026 SKTIERSLESHKR
+2026 SKTIERSLKSHER

-2048 VTLSEGAQNLVDDVG
+2048 VTLSKGAQDLVDDVG

>member
-305 LLEFRPE
+305 LLEFKPE
-312 EPTQLDLLGVPK
+312 QPTQLDLLGVPK
-324 APELNIDEIR
+324 APELDIEEIR
-334 AKVEGGYKK
+334 TKVEGGYKK

-377 SLEEPEAPVREEVS
+377 SLEEPEAPIREEVS

-516 SLSIPEKDPVRQKL
+516 SLSIPAKDPVRQKL

-576 TSTGRRPRVT
+576 TPTGRRPRVT
-586 EEVAAPT
+586 EEVATPT
-593 LIQRTRKKIAAK
+593 LIQRTRKKIAAR
-605 AKPTEEATTADD
+605 AKPTEEVTAEPATRRVTTA
-617 EGFFPVVEETA
+617 
-628 AAPVAEEVTTIPTV
+628 PTV

-663 AERAGPIIAEAAKE
+663 AERTDPIIAEAAKE
-677 KRELQKQLSKDIGAM
+677 KREIGDQYRKDLREM
-692 RTRVRK
+692 KKRVRK
-698 SVSSKEARKREIAA
+698 SVPSIEPRKREIAA
-712 KTEELTRQFQEKIK
+712 RTEELSKQYEEKIK
-726 AVNTRATEASKQ
+726 AVNTRTNEAFKQ
-738 QRERERVAKN
+738 QRERERVARN

-759 AARTQQAP
+759 AARTQRAP

-916 KTNEILLDEEY
+916 KTNEILLDEES

-1087 LSKEIEALLT
+1087 LSKEINALLT
-1097 DPQVGFKKYATKI
+1097 DPQVGTKKYLTKI

-1162 ASKAPQETMKV
+1162 ASKASQETMKT

-1210 KIDKYNELRALFQ
+1210 KIDKYNELRTLFQ

-1354 VSDVLKILDLTDQT
+1354 VSDVLKILDLTDKNV
-1368 IDPTVKEQI
+1368 DPTIKEQI

-1443 AQGLGKDSAR
+1443 AQGLGRDSAR
-1453 NAQLIEEL
+1453 DAQLIEEL

-1474 GWPKHANRL
+1474 GYPKHLNRL
-1483 AFLYTIGFNTS
+1483 AFIYTIGFNAS
-1494 SALVNLSQIPLFTL
+1494 SALVNLSQIPLFAL

-1519 ATDAVKNSTLLFQG
+1519 ATNAVKNSTLLFQG

-1544 GDVRTPDSIKQKLAE
+1544 GDIRTPDSIKQKLAE

-1626 FLADTLSVDGAGRK
+1626 FLADTLSIDGAGRK
-1640 MSRYDTMTNASA
+1640 MSRYDAMTNASA

-1690 RKEAADKALYE
+1690 RKEAADKALHE
-1701 TQLVNGGAT
+1701 TQLINGGAT
-1710 LETGPRLAREGI
+1710 LETGPRLAREGVM
-1722 GRVALMYKNYGIQMY
+1722 RVALMYKNYGIQMY

-1747 VQVYA
+1747 VKVYA
-1752 DSYKKDL
+1752 DSYRKDL

-1795 GVQGLPLYGAISAL
+1795 GVQGLPLYGAVSAL
-1809 YDAFTD
+1809 YDGFTD

-1852 LTDLLV
+1852 LTDLLI
-1858 EADRFTSDPS
+1858 EANRFASDPS
-1868 PAETF
+1868 PEETF
-1873 MHYLGGPAWSV
+1873 MHYVGGPAWSV
-1884 VSRAY
+1884 LSRAI
-1889 RGGEKLINAENGRDL
+1889 GGAEKMIKAETGRDL
-1904 MRGVEDLLPGAV
+1904 VRGFEDLLPGAV
-1916 RNLYQGAVRYPM
+1916 RNVYQGAIRYPM

-1933 NKRGDYIY
+1933 NRRGDYIY

-2006 KMNEFNA
+2006 KMDEFNA

-2026 SKTIERSLESHKR
+2026 DEVIERSLESHKR

-2048 VTLSEGAQNLVDDVG
+2048 VTLSKGAQDLIDDVG

>member
-305 LLEFRPE
+305 LLEFKPE
-312 EPTQLDLLGVPK
+312 QPTQLDLLGVPK
-324 APELNIDEIR
+324 APELDIEEIR
-334 AKVEGGYKK
+334 TKVEGGYKK

-377 SLEEPEAPVREEVS
+377 SLEEPEAPIREEVS

-516 SLSIPEKDPVRQKL
+516 SLSIPAKDPVRQKL

-576 TSTGRRPRVT
+576 TPTGRRPRVT
-586 EEVAAPT
+586 EEVATPT
-593 LIQRTRKKIAAK
+593 LIQRTRKKIAAR
-605 AKPTEEATTADD
+605 AKPTEEVTAEPATRRVTTA
-617 EGFFPVVEETA
+617 
-628 AAPVAEEVTTIPTV
+628 PTV

-663 AERAGPIIAEAAKE
+663 AERTDPIIAEAAKE
-677 KRELQKQLSKDIGAM
+677 KREIGDQYRKDLREM
-692 RTRVRK
+692 KKRVRK
-698 SVSSKEARKREIAA
+698 SVPSIEPRKREIAA
-712 KTEELTRQFQEKIK
+712 RTEELSKQYEEKIK
-726 AVNTRATEASKQ
+726 AVNTRTNEAFKQ
-738 QRERERVAKN
+738 QRERERVARN

-759 AARTQQAP
+759 AARTQRAP

-916 KTNEILLDEEY
+916 KTNEILLDEES

-1087 LSKEIEALLT
+1087 LSKEINALLT
-1097 DPQVGFKKYATKI
+1097 DPQVGTKKYLTKI

-1162 ASKAPQETMKV
+1162 ASKASQETMKT

-1210 KIDKYNELRALFQ
+1210 KIDKYNELRTLFQ

-1354 VSDVLKILDLTDQT
+1354 VSDVLKILDLTDKNV
-1368 IDPTVKEQI
+1368 DPTIKEQI

-1443 AQGLGKDSAR
+1443 AQGLGRDSAR
-1453 NAQLIEEL
+1453 DAQLIEEL

-1474 GWPKHANRL
+1474 GYPKHLNRL
-1483 AFLYTIGFNTS
+1483 AFIYTIGFNAS
-1494 SALVNLSQIPLFTL
+1494 SALVNLSQIPLFAL

-1519 ATDAVKNSTLLFQG
+1519 ATNAVKNSTLLFQG

-1544 GDVRTPDSIKQKLAE
+1544 GDIRTPDSIKQKLAE

-1626 FLADTLSVDGAGRK
+1626 FLADTLSIDGAGRK
-1640 MSRYDTMTNASA
+1640 MSRYDAMTNASA

-1690 RKEAADKALYE
+1690 RKEAADKALHE
-1701 TQLVNGGAT
+1701 TQLINGGAT
-1710 LETGPRLAREGI
+1710 LETGPRLAREGVM
-1722 GRVALMYKNYGIQMY
+1722 RVALMYKNYGIQMY

-1747 VQVYA
+1747 VKVYA
-1752 DSYKKDL
+1752 DSYRKDL

-1795 GVQGLPLYGAISAL
+1795 GVQGLPLYGAVSAL
-1809 YDAFTD
+1809 YDGFTD

-1858 EADRFTSDPS
+1858 EANRFASDPS

-1873 MHYLGGPAWSV
+1873 MHYVGGPAWSV
-1884 VSRAY
+1884 LSRAI
-1889 RGGEKLINAENGRDL
+1889 GGAEKMIKAETGRDL
-1904 MRGVEDLLPGAV
+1904 VRGFEDLLPGAV
-1916 RNLYQGAVRYPM
+1916 RNVYQGAIRYPM

-1933 NKRGDYIY
+1933 NRRGDYIY

-2026 SKTIERSLESHKR
+2026 DEVIERSLESHKR

-2048 VTLSEGAQNLVDDVG
+2048 VTLSKGAQDLIDDVG

>member
-1 MQAHSLEQVQTAIRN
+1 M
-16 AQAAGDARA
+16 
-25 VAALK
+25 
-30 DYEEDIKRDI
+30 
-40 AMLRAL
+40 
-46 APREEAGVVEN
+46 
-57 ITSGIGAGAVGTGE
+57 
-71 IALLGGATLL
+71 
-81 EEEAELAA
+81 
-89 REKIK
+89 
-94 AGIAAIRPEGGDPD
+94 
-108 SISYQVGQALGSA
+108 
-121 GAFFALPVAGALVG
+121 
-135 APGAAVA
+135 
-142 TGVGA
+142 
-147 LGLAAARGEAS
+147 
-158 ERARAAGATEEE
+158 
-170 RERAI
+170 
-175 NDPRIIAAGLLEIIP
+175 
-190 VARAVK
+190 VK
-196 FADLPALNKLL
+196 FADLPTLNKILD
-207 EKIPPEKI
+207 KIPPEKV
-215 ETFGERIQSAGVTG
+215 ETFGERIRSAGVTG
-229 SAEALQEAG
+229 GAEAAQEAA
-238 SNILQNLTEQEYNAA
+238 SNVLQNLNAREYDAL
-253 AETFAGTAEEAA
+253 AEAFDITTAQEAA
-265 LGGTA
+265 LGGSA
-270 GAIIQGFIDLF
+270 GAILQGLVDLF
-281 APRKRGVTIGEAAQ
+281 TSRKSGKTIAEAAEEQ
-295 KESDDPEIAG
+295 PDSPEIAG

-312 EPTQLDLLGVPK
+312 EPTQLELLGVPK
-324 APELNIDEIR
+324 APELDIEEIR

-343 PFAELTDKQKESRLE
+343 PFAELTDKQKKSRLE
-358 SIAKRV
+358 SVAKRV
-364 QKLPPE
+364 QKLSPE

-377 SLEEPEAPVREEVS
+377 SLEEPDTPVREQVS
-391 PDQMVIPGL
+391 PDQMALPGL
-400 EPESTVGPQLQR
+400 EPERIGPQL
-412 LLAPEADTVAGETL
+412 LGIPAPEGETIAGETL
-426 ALTPEG
+426 AVTPEG
-432 QALTREEVLDRIN
+432 QALTREEALDRIN
-445 RRDRERRITEE
+445 RQDRERRITEE

-507 VVATEEALN
+507 VVATEEALD
-516 SLSIPEKDPVRQKL
+516 SLSIPAKDPIRQKL

-548 ARRSTSGK
+548 ARRGTSGK

-576 TSTGRRPRVT
+576 TPTGRRPRVT
-586 EEVAAPT
+586 EKVAAPT

-605 AKPTEEATTADD
+605 AEPKK
-617 EGFFPVVEETA
+617 
-628 AAPVAEEVTTIPTV
+628 EVT
-642 RKPPA
+642 A
-647 RPPVDAE
+647 VDAE
-654 TLAELERQS
+654 TLAELEQQS
-663 AERAGPIIAEAAKE
+663 AERADPIIAEAANE
-677 KRELQKQLSKDIGAM
+677 KRELREQLSKDLTAM
-692 RTRVRK
+692 KKRVRK

-712 KTEELTRQFQEKIK
+712 KTEELTKQLEEKTN
-726 AVNTRATEASKQ
+726 AVNKKRDEALKQ
-738 QRERERVAKN
+738 RTEREIADKNKKIEETAREETAAK
-748 EELERKSRERV
+748 
-759 AARTQQAP
+759 TQQAP
-767 ETEVEAETTEA
+767 ETEVETNITEA
-778 VTLNDLSKE
+778 VTSNDLSKE
-787 ERAARNTEFTKLV
+787 ERAARNAEFTKLV
-800 ADKKKEG
+800 ADRKKEG

-836 YNAIDAPIPDAALR
+836 YNAIDAPLPDTALR

-856 LRRALLEIAET
+856 LRRALLEIAQT

-883 TFTTKISVR
+883 TFTTKINVR
-892 PSRSIMGKSPVT
+892 PSRSIRGKSPVT
-904 GEVVP
+904 GEIVP

-916 KTNEILLDEEY
+916 KTNEILLDEES

-934 LHEMTHAATD
+934 LHEMAHAATD
-944 NVLENKSHPNTKKLQ
+944 NVLANKSHPNTKKLQ
-959 RLYDEVKEQLGDA
+959 RLYDEVKGQLGDA

-1002 KQLTFWENL
+1002 EQLTFWEKL

-1025 RSARGKAF
+1025 RSAKGKAF

-1063 IFEEIKGQKAGFRT
+1063 IFEEIKGQEAGFRT

-1087 LSKEIEALLT
+1087 LSKEIEAFLT
-1097 DPQVGFKKYATKI
+1097 DPQVGAKKYLTKI

-1148 EQVTRQTLEPVFRW
+1148 EQVTRQMLEPVFRW
-1162 ASKAPQETMKV
+1162 ASKAQQETMKP

-1230 GRRAYE
+1230 GRKAYE

-1294 SYWLAVRQKEG
+1294 SYWFAVRQKEG
-1305 DRSNAAVFAFNTPG
+1305 DRSNAAVFAFTTPG
-1319 ERLAAMESYEKQG
+1319 ERLTAMESYEKQG

-1354 VSDVLKILDLTDQT
+1354 VSDVLKILDLADQA

-1474 GWPKHANRL
+1474 GYPKHLNRL
-1483 AFLYTIGFNTS
+1483 AFIYTIGFNAS
-1494 SALVNLSQIPLFTL
+1494 SALVNLSQIPLFAL

-1519 ATDAVKNSTLLFQG
+1519 ATNAVKNSTLLFQG

-1566 QDMSLKSLDNYYTFT
+1566 QDMSLKSLDNYYTFA

-1596 LELPKDKITELEEL
+1596 LELPKDVITELEGL

-1640 MSRYDTMTNASA
+1640 MSRYDTVTNASA

-1678 TNGDPSKATAEQ
+1678 TNGDPNKATAEQ
-1690 RKEAADKALYE
+1690 RKQAADKALYE
-1701 TQLVNGGAT
+1701 TQLINGGAT

-1747 VQVYA
+1747 VQVFA
-1752 DSYKKDL
+1752 DSYRKDL
-1759 ESKGMAKSAID
+1759 ESKGMAKSAVD

-1795 GVQGLPLYGAISAL
+1795 GVQGLPLYGAVSML
-1809 YDAFTD
+1809 YDFFMRD

-1823 FVRSSLNNEAI
+1823 FVRSSLNNEAV
-1834 YRGIPTELLG
+1834 YRGIPTELFG

-1852 LTDLLV
+1852 LTDLLI
-1858 EADRFTSDPS
+1858 EANRFASDPS
-1868 PAETF
+1868 PEETF

-1884 VSRAY
+1884 ISRAY
-1889 RGGEKLINAENGRDL
+1889 RGAEKIIDAENGRDL
-1904 MRGVEDLLPGAV
+1904 VRGVEDILPGAV
-1916 RNLYQGAVRYPM
+1916 RNVYQGAVRYPM

-1933 NKRGDYIY
+1933 NRRGDYIY

-1999 EKRRIRR
+1999 EKRRIRQ

-2026 SKTIERSLESHKR
+2026 SKTIERSLKSHER

-2048 VTLSEGAQNLVDDVG
+2048 VTLSKGAQDLVDDVG

>member
-1 MQAHSLEQVQTAIRN
+1 MQTHSLEQVQTAIRN

-25 VAALK
+25 VASLR

-40 AMLRAL
+40 AILRAL

-57 ITSGIGAGAVGTGE
+57 ITSGIGAGIVDVGE
-71 IALLGGATLL
+71 LALLGGAAAL

-94 AGIAAIRPEGGDPD
+94 AGAAVLRPEGGDPD
-108 SISYQVGQALGSA
+108 SISYQISQALGSIVGIA
-121 GAFFALPVAGALVG
+121 TLPAAAAAAG
-135 APGAAVA
+135 APGAAA
-142 TGVGA
+142 IGLGA
-147 LGLAAARGEAS
+147 LAAAGAGAGEAS

-170 RERAI
+170 RATVTARGVGI
-175 NDPRIIAAGLLEIIP
+175 GLLDILPI
-190 VARAVK
+190 ARVVK
-196 FADLPALNKLL
+196 FADLPALNKILD
-207 EKIPPEKI
+207 KIPPEKV
-215 ETFGERIQSAGVTG
+215 ETFGERIRSAGVTG
-229 SAEALQEAG
+229 GAEAAQEAA
-238 SNILQNLTEQEYNAA
+238 SNVLQNLNAREYDAL
-253 AETFAGTAEEAA
+253 AEAFDITTAQEAA
-265 LGGTA
+265 LGGSA
-270 GAIIQGFIDLF
+270 GAILQGLVDLF
-281 APRKRGVTIGEAAQ
+281 TSRKRGKTIAEVAEEQ
-295 KESDDPEIAG
+295 PDSPEIAG
-305 LLEFRPE
+305 LLEFKPE
-312 EPTQLDLLGVPK
+312 QPTQLDLLGVPK
-324 APELNIDEIR
+324 APELDIEEIR
-334 AKVEGGYKK
+334 TKVEGGYKK

-377 SLEEPEAPVREEVS
+377 SLEEPPTVEEIREKVGLRDRTLEELPDRERLEVEARIRQLPEEEISILNRAARTQIS
-391 PDQMVIPGL
+391 PDQTALPGL
-400 EPESTVGPQLQR
+400 EPEYAGFGPIFGRRGEGLP
-412 LLAPEADTVAGETL
+412 APEQEDRTLATPKTFTQEDARRRRDQTTTVEGETL

-456 PVSDEARLGQQR
+456 PVSDEARLGRQR
-468 AAIAAEDQPDLF
+468 AEIARSEQPALF
-480 PTELAKARQEARLT
+480 PTERAKLEEARLT

-500 VETAPDP
+500 VEAAPDP

-516 SLSIPEKDPVRQKL
+516 SLSIPAKDPVRQKL
-530 LDKDL
+530 LDKNL
-535 RETEQQDILTKYA
+535 RETEQRDTLTRYA
-548 ARRSTSGK
+548 ARKGTSGK

-562 RFLKGTPEAQLELV
+562 RFLKGVPEAQLELV
-576 TSTGRRPRVT
+576 TPTGRRPRVT

-593 LIQRTRKKIAAK
+593 LIQRTRKKIAAR
-605 AKPTEEATTADD
+605 AKPTEEVTAEPATRKVTTA
-617 EGFFPVVEETA
+617 PA
-628 AAPVAEEVTTIPTV
+628 A
-642 RKPPA
+642 
-647 RPPVDAE
+647 
-654 TLAELERQS
+654 
-663 AERAGPIIAEAAKE
+663 
-677 KRELQKQLSKDIGAM
+677 
-692 RTRVRK
+692 
-698 SVSSKEARKREIAA
+698 
-712 KTEELTRQFQEKIK
+712 
-726 AVNTRATEASKQ
+726 
-738 QRERERVAKN
+738 
-748 EELERKSRERV
+748 
-759 AARTQQAP
+759 
-767 ETEVEAETTEA
+767 EVEAETTEA

-787 ERAARNTEFTKLV
+787 ERAARNAEFTKLV

-807 LTQKQAVEAARDEQA
+807 LTQKQAVEAARAEQA
-822 INDQDNLL
+822 VNDQDNLL

-916 KTNEILLDEEY
+916 KTNEILLDEES

-934 LHEMTHAATD
+934 LHEMAHAATD
-944 NVLENKSHPNTKKLQ
+944 NVLANKSHPNTKKLQ
-959 RLYDEVKEQLGDA
+959 RLYDEVKGQLGDA

-1002 KQLTFWENL
+1002 EQLTFWEKL

-1087 LSKEIEALLT
+1087 LSKEIEAILT
-1097 DPQVGFKKYATKI
+1097 DPQVGFKKYATKV

-1122 AEARGIPN
+1122 AEARAIPN

-1148 EQVTRQTLEPVFRW
+1148 EQVTRQRLEPIFRW
-1162 ASKAPQETMKV
+1162 ASKASQETMKV

-1377 TRLFIEELPES
+1377 TRLFIEALPES

-1443 AQGLGKDSAR
+1443 AQGLGKGSAR

-1483 AFLYTIGFNTS
+1483 AFLYTIGFNAS
-1494 SALVNLSQIPLFTL
+1494 SALVNLSQIPLFAL

-1519 ATDAVKNSTLLFQG
+1519 ATSAVKNSTLLFQG

-1690 RKEAADKALYE
+1690 RKEAADKALHE
-1701 TQLVNGGAT
+1701 TQLINGGAT

-1747 VQVYA
+1747 VKVYA
-1752 DSYKKDL
+1752 DSYRKDL

-1889 RGGEKLINAENGRDL
+1889 RGSEKLIDAENGRDL

-1916 RNLYQGAVRYPM
+1916 RNVYQGAIRYPM

-1933 NKRGDYIY
+1933 NRRGDYIY

-1983 RLLNSYYVA
+1983 RLLNSFYVA

-1999 EKRRIRR
+1999 EQRRIRR
-2006 KMNEFNA
+2006 KMDEFNG

-2026 SKTIERSLESHKR
+2026 SKTIKRSLESHKR

-2048 VTLSEGAQNLVDDVG
+2048 VTLSKGAQDLVDDVG

>member
-305 LLEFRPE
+305 LLEFKPE
-312 EPTQLDLLGVPK
+312 QPTQLDLLGVPK
-324 APELNIDEIR
+324 APELDIEEIR
-334 AKVEGGYKK
+334 TKVEGGYKK

-377 SLEEPEAPVREEVS
+377 SLEEPEAPIREEVS

-516 SLSIPEKDPVRQKL
+516 SLSIPAKDPVRQKL

-576 TSTGRRPRVT
+576 TPTGRRPRVT
-586 EEVAAPT
+586 EEVATPT
-593 LIQRTRKKIAAK
+593 LIQRTRKKIAAR
-605 AKPTEEATTADD
+605 AKPTEEVTAEPATRRVTTA
-617 EGFFPVVEETA
+617 
-628 AAPVAEEVTTIPTV
+628 PTV

-663 AERAGPIIAEAAKE
+663 AERTDPIIAEAAKE
-677 KRELQKQLSKDIGAM
+677 KREIGDQYRKDLREM
-692 RTRVRK
+692 KKRVRK
-698 SVSSKEARKREIAA
+698 SVPSIEPRKREIAA
-712 KTEELTRQFQEKIK
+712 RTEELSKQYEEKIK
-726 AVNTRATEASKQ
+726 AVNTRTNEAFKQ
-738 QRERERVAKN
+738 QRERERVARN

-759 AARTQQAP
+759 AARTQRAP

-916 KTNEILLDEEY
+916 KTNEILLDEES

-1087 LSKEIEALLT
+1087 LSKEINALLT
-1097 DPQVGFKKYATKI
+1097 DPQVGTKKYLTKI

-1162 ASKAPQETMKV
+1162 ASKASQETMKT

-1210 KIDKYNELRALFQ
+1210 KIDKYNELRTLFQ

-1354 VSDVLKILDLTDQT
+1354 VSDVLKILDLTDKNV
-1368 IDPTVKEQI
+1368 DPTIKEQI

-1443 AQGLGKDSAR
+1443 AQGLGRDSAR
-1453 NAQLIEEL
+1453 DAQLIEEL

-1474 GWPKHANRL
+1474 GYPKHLNRL
-1483 AFLYTIGFNTS
+1483 AFIYTIGFNAS
-1494 SALVNLSQIPLFTL
+1494 SALVNLSQIPLFAL

-1519 ATDAVKNSTLLFQG
+1519 ATNAVKNSTLLFQG

-1544 GDVRTPDSIKQKLAE
+1544 GDIRTPDSIKQKLAE

-1626 FLADTLSVDGAGRK
+1626 FLADTLSIDGAGRK
-1640 MSRYDTMTNASA
+1640 MSRYDAMTNASA

-1690 RKEAADKALYE
+1690 RKEAADKALHE
-1701 TQLVNGGAT
+1701 TQLINGGAT
-1710 LETGPRLAREGI
+1710 LETGPRLAREGVM
-1722 GRVALMYKNYGIQMY
+1722 RVALMYKNYGIQMY

-1747 VQVYA
+1747 VKVYA
-1752 DSYKKDL
+1752 DSYRKDL

-1795 GVQGLPLYGAISAL
+1795 GVQGLPLYGAVSAL
-1809 YDAFTD
+1809 YDGFTD
-1815 DYDEDFDT
+1815 DYEEDFDT

-1858 EADRFTSDPS
+1858 EANRFASDPS

-1873 MHYLGGPAWSV
+1873 MHYVGGPAWSV
-1884 VSRAY
+1884 LSRAI
-1889 RGGEKLINAENGRDL
+1889 GGAEKMIKAETGRDL
-1904 MRGVEDLLPGAV
+1904 VRGFEDLLPGAV
-1916 RNLYQGAVRYPM
+1916 RNVYQGAIRYPM

-1933 NKRGDYIY
+1933 NRRGDYIY

-2026 SKTIERSLESHKR
+2026 DEVIERSLESHKR

-2048 VTLSEGAQNLVDDVG
+2048 VTLSKGAQDLIDDVG

>member
-305 LLEFRPE
+305 LLEFKPE
-312 EPTQLDLLGVPK
+312 QPTQLDLLGVPK
-324 APELNIDEIR
+324 APELDIEEIR
-334 AKVEGGYKK
+334 TKVEGGYKK

-377 SLEEPEAPVREEVS
+377 SLEEPEAPIREEVS

-516 SLSIPEKDPVRQKL
+516 SLSIPAKDPVRQKL

-576 TSTGRRPRVT
+576 TPTGRRPRVT
-586 EEVAAPT
+586 EEVATPT
-593 LIQRTRKKIAAK
+593 LIQRTRKKIAAR
-605 AKPTEEATTADD
+605 AKPTEEVTAEPATRRVTTA
-617 EGFFPVVEETA
+617 
-628 AAPVAEEVTTIPTV
+628 PTV

-663 AERAGPIIAEAAKE
+663 AERTDPIIAEAAKE
-677 KRELQKQLSKDIGAM
+677 KREIGDQYRKDLREM
-692 RTRVRK
+692 KKRVRK
-698 SVSSKEARKREIAA
+698 SVPSIEPRKREIAA
-712 KTEELTRQFQEKIK
+712 RTEELSKQYEEKIK
-726 AVNTRATEASKQ
+726 AVNTRTNEAFKQ
-738 QRERERVAKN
+738 QRERERVARN

-759 AARTQQAP
+759 AARTQRAP

-916 KTNEILLDEEY
+916 KTNEILLDEES

-1087 LSKEIEALLT
+1087 LSKEINALLT
-1097 DPQVGFKKYATKI
+1097 DPQVGTKKYLTKI

-1162 ASKAPQETMKV
+1162 ASKASQETMKT

-1210 KIDKYNELRALFQ
+1210 KIDKYNELRTLFQ

-1354 VSDVLKILDLTDQT
+1354 VSDVLKILDLTDKNV
-1368 IDPTVKEQI
+1368 DPTIKEQI

-1411 RTKAFDLARQTERI
+1411 RIFFCKSVNQT
-1425 KNSNAI
+1425 
-1431 SRELDQMLEQVE
+1431 
-1443 AQGLGKDSAR
+1443 
-1453 NAQLIEEL
+1453 
-1461 RSRAQFAIQPTVE
+1461 
-1474 GWPKHANRL
+1474 
-1483 AFLYTIGFNTS
+1483 
-1494 SALVNLSQIPLFTL
+1494 
-1508 PMLSGKYGAKQ
+1508 
-1519 ATDAVKNSTLLFQG
+1519 
-1533 APMNKASRTLY
+1533 
-1544 GDVRTPDSIKQKLAE
+1544 
-1559 DGLYGTL
+1559 
-1566 QDMSLKSLDNYYTFT
+1566 
-1581 RDPNSGDL
+1581 
-1589 LFSVRED
+1589 
-1596 LELPKDKITELEEL
+1596 
-1610 APLIQL
+1610 
-1616 ASRRGHLNSS
+1616 
-1626 FLADTLSVDGAGRK
+1626 
-1640 MSRYDTMTNASA
+1640 
-1652 LMFHQAE
+1652 
-1659 LMNRQVTMVTA
+1659 
-1670 YKLELDKL
+1670 
-1678 TNGDPSKATAEQ
+1678 
-1690 RKEAADKALYE
+1690 
-1701 TQLVNGGAT
+1701 
-1710 LETGPRLAREGI
+1710 
-1722 GRVALMYKNYGIQMY
+1722 
-1737 YAMGKTGYEA
+1737 
-1747 VQVYA
+1747 
-1752 DSYKKDL
+1752 
-1759 ESKGMAKSAID
+1759 
-1770 ALVKTAK
+1770 
-1777 SEAFKQLAGVH
+1777 
-1788 LSALLLA
+1788 
-1795 GVQGLPLYGAISAL
+1795 
-1809 YDAFTD
+1809 
-1815 DYDEDFDT
+1815 
-1823 FVRSSLNNEAI
+1823 
-1834 YRGIPTELLG
+1834 
-1844 IDVSERIK
+1844 
-1852 LTDLLV
+1852 
-1858 EADRFTSDPS
+1858 
-1868 PAETF
+1868 
-1873 MHYLGGPAWSV
+1873 
-1884 VSRAY
+1884 
-1889 RGGEKLINAENGRDL
+1889 
-1904 MRGVEDLLPGAV
+1904 
-1916 RNLYQGAVRYPM
+1916 
-1928 EGGIR
+1928 
-1933 NKRGDYIY
+1933 
-1941 DDMSAGEL
+1941 
-1949 AVKILGFPPAEYTR
+1949 
-1963 SEAEKRA
+1963 
-1970 VKNIETAATRERG
+1970 
-1983 RLLNSYYVA
+1983 
-1992 TRFGEFD
+1992 
-1999 EKRRIRR
+1999 
-2006 KMNEFNA
+2006 
-2013 SDAVRINPKLRID
+2013 
-2026 SKTIERSLESHKR
+2026 
-2039 TTKAKMYNG
+2039 
-2048 VTLSEGAQNLVDDVG
+2048 
-2063 FF
+2063 

>member
-1 MQAHSLEQVQTAIRN
+1 MQTHSLEQVQTAIRN

-46 APREEAGVVEN
+46 APREEAGVIEN
-57 ITSGIGAGAVGTGE
+57 ITSGIGAGIVDVGE
-71 IALLGGATLL
+71 LALLGGAAAL

-94 AGIAAIRPEGGDPD
+94 AGAAALRPEGGDPD
-108 SISYQVGQALGSA
+108 SISYQISQALGSIA
-121 GAFFALPVAGALVG
+121 GIATLPAAAAAAG
-135 APGAAVA
+135 APGAAA
-142 TGVGA
+142 IGLGA
-147 LGLAAARGEAS
+147 LAAAGAGAGEAS

-170 RERAI
+170 RATVTARGTVI
-175 NDPRIIAAGLLEIIP
+175 GLLDILPI
-190 VARAVK
+190 ARVVK
-196 FADLPALNKLL
+196 FADLPALNKILD
-207 EKIPPEKI
+207 KIPPEKV
-215 ETFGERIQSAGVTG
+215 ETFGERIRSAGVTG
-229 SAEALQEAG
+229 GAEAAQEAA
-238 SNILQNLTEQEYNAA
+238 SNVLQNLNAREYDAL
-253 AETFAGTAEEAA
+253 AEAFDITTAQEAA
-265 LGGTA
+265 LGGSA
-270 GAIIQGFIDLF
+270 GAILQGLVDLF
-281 APRKRGVTIGEAAQ
+281 TSRKRGKTIAEVAEEQ
-295 KESDDPEIAG
+295 PDSPEIAG
-305 LLEFRPE
+305 LLEFKPE

-445 RRDRERRITEE
+445 RRDREQRITEE

-516 SLSIPEKDPVRQKL
+516 SLSIPAKDPVRQKL

-535 RETEQQDILTKYA
+535 RETEQKDILTKYA

-576 TSTGRRPRVT
+576 TPTGRRPRVT

-605 AKPTEEATTADD
+605 AKPTEEA
-617 EGFFPVVEETA
+617 A
-628 AAPVAEEVTTIPTV
+628 AAPVAEEPAVAPVAEEPAVAPVVKETAAAPTTVEEVTAE
-642 RKPPA
+642 PA
-647 RPPVDAE
+647 TRRITTAP
-654 TLAELERQS
+654 
-663 AERAGPIIAEAAKE
+663 AA
-677 KRELQKQLSKDIGAM
+677 
-692 RTRVRK
+692 
-698 SVSSKEARKREIAA
+698 
-712 KTEELTRQFQEKIK
+712 
-726 AVNTRATEASKQ
+726 
-738 QRERERVAKN
+738 
-748 EELERKSRERV
+748 
-759 AARTQQAP
+759 
-767 ETEVEAETTEA
+767 EVEAEITEA

-787 ERAARNTEFTKLV
+787 ERAARNAEFTKLV
-800 ADKKKEG
+800 ADRKKEG

-916 KTNEILLDEEY
+916 KTNEILLDEES

-934 LHEMTHAATD
+934 LHEMAHAATD
-944 NVLENKSHPNTKKLQ
+944 NVLANKSHPNTKKLQ
-959 RLYDEVKEQLGDA
+959 RLYDEVKGQLGDA

-1002 KQLTFWENL
+1002 EQLTFWEKL

-1025 RSARGKAF
+1025 RSAKGKAF

-1087 LSKEIEALLT
+1087 LSKEIEAILT
-1097 DPQVGFKKYATKI
+1097 DPQVGFKKYATKV

-1162 ASKAPQETMKV
+1162 ASKAPQETMKI

-1210 KIDKYNELRALFQ
+1210 KIDKYNELRTLFQ

-1483 AFLYTIGFNTS
+1483 AFLYTIGFNAS

-1519 ATDAVKNSTLLFQG
+1519 ATNAVKNSTLLFQG

-1752 DSYKKDL
+1752 DSYRKDL

-1916 RNLYQGAVRYPM
+1916 RNVYQGAVRYPM

-2048 VTLSEGAQNLVDDVG
+2048 VTLSKGAQDLVDDVG

>member
-1 MQAHSLEQVQTAIRN
+1 
-16 AQAAGDARA
+16 
-25 VAALK
+25 
-30 DYEEDIKRDI
+30 
-40 AMLRAL
+40 
-46 APREEAGVVEN
+46 
-57 ITSGIGAGAVGTGE
+57 
-71 IALLGGATLL
+71 
-81 EEEAELAA
+81 
-89 REKIK
+89 
-94 AGIAAIRPEGGDPD
+94 
-108 SISYQVGQALGSA
+108 
-121 GAFFALPVAGALVG
+121 
-135 APGAAVA
+135 
-142 TGVGA
+142 
-147 LGLAAARGEAS
+147 
-158 ERARAAGATEEE
+158 
-170 RERAI
+170 
-175 NDPRIIAAGLLEIIP
+175 
-190 VARAVK
+190 
-196 FADLPALNKLL
+196 
-207 EKIPPEKI
+207 
-215 ETFGERIQSAGVTG
+215 
-229 SAEALQEAG
+229 
-238 SNILQNLTEQEYNAA
+238 
-253 AETFAGTAEEAA
+253 
-265 LGGTA
+265 
-270 GAIIQGFIDLF
+270 
-281 APRKRGVTIGEAAQ
+281 
-295 KESDDPEIAG
+295 
-305 LLEFRPE
+305 
-312 EPTQLDLLGVPK
+312 
-324 APELNIDEIR
+324 
-334 AKVEGGYKK
+334 
-343 PFAELTDKQKESRLE
+343 
-358 SIAKRV
+358 
-364 QKLPPE
+364 
-370 ERALYER
+370 
-377 SLEEPEAPVREEVS
+377 
-391 PDQMVIPGL
+391 
-400 EPESTVGPQLQR
+400 
-412 LLAPEADTVAGETL
+412 
-426 ALTPEG
+426 
-432 QALTREEVLDRIN
+432 
-445 RRDRERRITEE
+445 
-456 PVSDEARLGQQR
+456 
-468 AAIAAEDQPDLF
+468 
-480 PTELAKARQEARLT
+480 
-494 ATESAD
+494 
-500 VETAPDP
+500 
-507 VVATEEALN
+507 
-516 SLSIPEKDPVRQKL
+516 
-530 LDKDL
+530 
-535 RETEQQDILTKYA
+535 
-548 ARRSTSGK
+548 
-556 AKSAIN
+556 
-562 RFLKGTPEAQLELV
+562 
-576 TSTGRRPRVT
+576 
-586 EEVAAPT
+586 
-593 LIQRTRKKIAAK
+593 
-605 AKPTEEATTADD
+605 
-617 EGFFPVVEETA
+617 
-628 AAPVAEEVTTIPTV
+628 
-642 RKPPA
+642 
-647 RPPVDAE
+647 
-654 TLAELERQS
+654 
-663 AERAGPIIAEAAKE
+663 
-677 KRELQKQLSKDIGAM
+677 
-692 RTRVRK
+692 
-698 SVSSKEARKREIAA
+698 
-712 KTEELTRQFQEKIK
+712 
-726 AVNTRATEASKQ
+726 
-738 QRERERVAKN
+738 
-748 EELERKSRERV
+748 
-759 AARTQQAP
+759 
-767 ETEVEAETTEA
+767 
-778 VTLNDLSKE
+778 
-787 ERAARNTEFTKLV
+787 
-800 ADKKKEG
+800 
-807 LTQKQAVEAARDEQA
+807 
-822 INDQDNLL
+822 
-830 GASNIA
+830 
-836 YNAIDAPIPDAALR
+836 
-850 AAKKGE
+850 
-856 LRRALLEIAET
+856 
-867 VDDPT
+867 
-872 TKKIARTLANY
+872 
-883 TFTTKISVR
+883 
-892 PSRSIMGKSPVT
+892 
-904 GEVVP
+904 
-909 LDGAFNP
+909 
-916 KTNEILLDEEY
+916 
-927 GTSVGIL
+927 
-934 LHEMTHAATD
+934 
-944 NVLENKSHPNTKKLQ
+944 
-959 RLYDEVKEQLGDA
+959 VKEQLGDA

-1002 KQLTFWENL
+1002 EQLTFWEKL

-1025 RSARGKAF
+1025 RSAKGKAF

-1087 LSKEIEALLT
+1087 LSKEIEAILT
-1097 DPQVGFKKYATKI
+1097 DPQVGFKKYATKV

-1162 ASKAPQETMKV
+1162 ASKAPQETMKI

-1519 ATDAVKNSTLLFQG
+1519 ATNAVKNSTLLFQG

-1752 DSYKKDL
+1752 DSYRKDL

-2048 VTLSEGAQNLVDDVG
+2048 VTLSKGAQDLVDDVG